1 MRTTFHAVAVF
12 AAVAAVSA
20 CLGAAQPAPPQAAR
34 FDGQTAL
41 DHVRA
46 MVALGPRPAGSP
58 TLAKTRDYI
67 RRELTALGVKV
78 EDQAFEATT
87 PIGPLKMVNLR
98 AVVGGSL
105 TGKRII
111 VAGHYDTKLFKDVK
125 FVGANDGGSSAAF
138 LIELARALVRAPLAT
153 PVELLFLD
161 GEEAVR
167 TEWVDPDNRYGSRYY
182 VNTARKDGTLA
193 SIQALI
199 LVDMIG
205 DRDLR
210 IKRESQSTGWL
221 TDLVWG
227 VAAGMGRSQFVD
239 EATPIEDDHI
249 PFLEAGVPAID
260 LIDLD
265 YPAWHTPDDTIDKVS
280 ADSLQVV
287 GDVVLAALPVL
298 EKRLSAPVR

>member
-1 MRTTFHAVAVF
+1 MRTSSKSF
-12 AAVAAVSA
+12 ALLATVTTLSA
-20 CLGAAQPAPPQAAR
+20 CLGAAQPAPSQPLR
-34 FDGQTAL
+34 FDGQKAL

-58 TLAKTRDYI
+58 ALARTRDYI
-67 RRELTALGVKV
+67 RKELSAFGIKV
-78 EDQAFEATT
+78 EEQAFEAAT
-87 PIGPLKMVNLR
+87 PAGPIKMVNLR
-98 AVVGGSL
+98 AMIGGAS
-105 TGKRII
+105 TAKRII

-138 LIELARALVRAPLAT
+138 LIELARVLARTPPAT
-153 PVELLFLD
+153 PIELLFLD

-182 VNTARKDGTLA
+182 VNTARTDGTLA
-193 SIQALI
+193 TIQALI

-210 IKRESQSTGWL
+210 IKRESQSTDWL

-227 VAAGMGRSQFVD
+227 TAAAIGRPEFVA

-265 YPAWHTPDDTIDKVS
+265 YPAWHTPDDTLDKLS
-280 ADSLQVV
+280 PASLQAV
-287 GDVVLAALPVL
+287 GDVVLAALPAL
-298 EKRLSAPVR
+298 EKRLSARGR